1 MNDYYYKEFF
11 KKSPTA
17 YSYHKVILDDHGMPS
32 DYEFLAINKSYEEL
46 MGINASKIMNKRFY
60 DVFPK
65 GWKGESQWKDI
76 FNRAI
81 LKNKTTHFDMNH
93 FSIQK
98 WIRVTVFPL
107 IENKIACIYDDV
119 TKEYLMDREI
129 EFFLA
134 INPDMLCVANT
145 NWEFLRV
152 NQKFEKVLGY
162 SASELEGKNFV
173 SLIHPDDNNTV
184 LDVMKSLK
192 EQQMIHSFVNRVLC
206 KDGSYRYLEWK
217 SQPNGQYIYASARDI
232 TEKCLKEKSLIQL
245 TEELQKKNEALKILA
260 VTDEL
265 TGLYN
270 RHYIDKT
277 INDIMYHSDRNH
289 EPLTMII
296 LDLDHFK
303 LVNDRWG
310 HPIGD
315 KVLKH
320 ISELTQRNLRK
331 TDILARFGGEEF
343 VIILQNTTQKGGLII
358 AEKLRKMMENTLIAP
373 VGNVT
378 SSFGV
383 SERKIYESF
392 KSWYKRADKALYL
405 AKESGRN
412 KVVAF
417 DMQEEPVA
425 SVNIEWKRDWES
437 GNREIDKQHQDLVI
451 QGNRLIN
458 LSLLQANHEQMMK
471 QLEVVLK
478 TIIDHFNEEELILID
493 IGYPDSQKHA
503 KIHQGLIEKALNL
516 KKSYLNGELK
526 LSAFFSFIVDDI
538 IVGHM
543 LDSDIDYFP
552 YIHKIEK

>member
-1 MNDYYYKEFF
+1 
-11 KKSPTA
+11 
-17 YSYHKVILDDHGMPS
+17 
-32 DYEFLAINKSYEEL
+32 
-46 MGINASKIMNKRFY
+46 
-60 DVFPK
+60 
-65 GWKGESQWKDI
+65 
-76 FNRAI
+76 
-81 LKNKTTHFDMNH
+81 
-93 FSIQK
+93 
-98 WIRVTVFPL
+98 
-107 IENKIACIYDDV
+107 
-119 TKEYLMDREI
+119 
-129 EFFLA
+129 
-134 INPDMLCVANT
+134 
-145 NWEFLRV
+145 
-152 NQKFEKVLGY
+152 
-162 SASELEGKNFV
+162 
-173 SLIHPDDNNTV
+173 
-184 LDVMKSLK
+184 
-192 EQQMIHSFVNRVLC
+192 
-206 KDGSYRYLEWK
+206 
-217 SQPNGQYIYASARDI
+217 
-232 TEKCLKEKSLIQL
+232 
-245 TEELQKKNEALKILA
+245 
-260 VTDEL
+260 
-265 TGLYN
+265 
-270 RHYIDKT
+270 
-277 INDIMYHSDRNH
+277 MYHSDRNH

-320 ISELTQRNLRK
+320 ISELTQLNLRN

-343 VIILQNTTQKGGLII
+343 VIILQNTTLQSALII
-358 AEKLRKMMENTLIAP
+358 AEKLRKIMENTIIAP

-412 KVVAF
+412 KVVAS
-417 DMQEEPVA
+417 DTQEEPVV

-478 TIIDHFNEEELILID
+478 TIIDHFNEEELILIN

-516 KKSYLNGELK
+516 KQSYLNGELK

-552 YIHKIEK
+552 YIHKIGGNVND